1 MAQENRYR
9 DADKNM
15 YSIPQP
21 QMPEY
26 YRYTDIGLNSD
37 GSFKTSITITESDPI
52 YFVAWLGETTN
63 TTDGLEITN
72 NSGTSILMIARS
84 YYTLSKNTINGVIIQ
99 DANDARRPLFNDYG
113 GQGTAMFALQDN
125 QTINISESNPCFG
138 SYATQIIGIIHIRPL
153 FVS

>member
-37 GSFKTSITITESDPI
+37 GGFNKAITITETDPI
-52 YFVAWLGETTN
+52 YFVAWLCGN
-63 TTDGLEITN
+63 SVSSSDGSAITN
-72 NSGTSILMIARS
+72 NTNIPLLIRIAGIVGINSTQAKSSVYGLDKDTCLLFAESALSGTLFGLKSGETAYLNN
-84 YYTLSKNTINGVIIQ
+84 SKNALLHVS
-99 DANDARRPLFNDYG
+99 DAYG
-113 GQGTAMFALQDN
+113 F
-125 QTINISESNPCFG
+125 IYS
-138 SYATQIIGIIHIRPL
+138 RPL